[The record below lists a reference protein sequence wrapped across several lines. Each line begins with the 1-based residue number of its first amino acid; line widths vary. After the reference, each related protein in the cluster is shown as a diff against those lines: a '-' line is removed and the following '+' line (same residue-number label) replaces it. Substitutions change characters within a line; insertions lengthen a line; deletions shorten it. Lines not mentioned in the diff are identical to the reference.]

1 MAEQLARTRHLIA
14 TTAEWAAV
22 NPFVLGNGE
31 LGFEEKTDGSVWAKV
46 GDGTSSFAALDY
58 IFGYGVGNQ
67 TLENLTVTGT
77 LSATNIVGNIA
88 GEVYAQ
94 IKNDDT
100 SALTKGTPFYVTGG
114 VGSSGRL
121 LIKAAIASDP
131 AKGPAIGLLAE
142 DLAINGEGNG
152 VLVGEIHGF
161 NTSSFSVNQLLYVAQ
176 SGGLTSTMPSS
187 GYRQAVCR
195 VARVGS
201 NNGSLVI
208 SISPIPANTANGVAG
223 LDSNG
228 RLSSS
233 LLPVSP
239 ELSGTVKLSGS
250 SFSLVQFVGA
260 VSNTYTLDILAAN
273 EFVANS
279 AINANTTVNLSNLD
293 SLPTNYRWEGIFRF
307 QYTSG
312 TFSWFTGNSSYVKKW
327 DGGSE
332 IQPTSG
338 ETETIIIRV
347 VGGQNFIELCSAR
360 GRS

>member
-22 NPFVLGNGE
+22 NPFVLGSGE
-31 LGFEEKTDGSVWAKV
+31 IGFEKKVDGSVWAKV
-46 GDGTSSFAALDY
+46 GDGATAFASLEY
-58 IFGYGVGNQ
+58 VFRYGAGSQ
-67 TLENLTVTGT
+67 TLENLTITGL
-77 LSATNIVGNIA
+77 LSAVNIVGNIA
-88 GEVYAQ
+88 GELYVQ
-94 IKNDDT
+94 VKNDDT
-100 SALTKGTPFYVTGG
+100 ATLVKGTPFYVTGG
-114 VGSSGRL
+114 VGNSGRL
-121 LIKAAIASDP
+121 LIRKALASDP
-131 AKGPAIGLLAE
+131 TKGPAIGLLAE
-142 DLAINGEGNG
+142 ELAQNGEGNG
-152 VLVGEIHGF
+152 VLIGEIHGYD
-161 NTSSFSVNQLLYVAQ
+161 TSSFSVNQQLYVA
-176 SGGLTSTMPSS
+176 SAGGLTGTPPGS
-187 GYRQAVCR
+187 GYRQTVCR
-195 VARVGS
+195 VARVS
-201 NNGSLVI
+201 ANNGSLVL
-208 SISPIPANTANGVAG
+208 SVSPVAANTANGVAG

-279 AINANTTVNLSNLD
+279 VINANTTVNLSNLD

-312 TFSWFTGNSSYVKKW
+312 TFSWFTDNSSYVKKW

-347 VGGQNFIELCSAR
+347 VGGQNFIELYSAR